1 MGQEGPKSR
10 LPAQA
15 CGPLA
20 RPRPPL
26 RAGRAFQQ
34 FLPARPPG
42 LCPDGAQPAH
52 PRGHGF
58 GLRRPWPRALRMPEG
73 FRGSRPCLG
82 SPFQGPVPVPTA
94 WPHPLNHFCTRRQ
107 AFLPTLHRRS
117 EGAGE
122 GGEPSSPPQLQL
134 APPGAFPPSLAPA
147 PSPSLCLIVPP
158 PGAPS
163 STALRLT
170 CCRKAAQQAANQ
182 ASGWG
187 VWSPLPPNTL
197 RPTPQPWQGTHIDLT
212 VIRHLLCARPNPTG
226 LTSSSQPQ
234 DPGRGSGHP
243 GELTQPC
250 PAPAP
255 PPAGVG
261 CCADGE

>member
-107 AFLPTLHRRS
+107 AFLPTLPRRS
-117 EGAGE
+117 EGAAE
-122 GGEPSSPPQLQL
+122 GGGNRAPHPNCSWLRQGLSRHPWPQRHLPAFVSLCPPQERPHPQPSGSPAAGRRLSRLPTKLL
-134 APPGAFPPSLAPA
+134 AGESGR
-147 PSPSLCLIVPP
+147 PSPQTPC
-158 PGAPS
+158 A
-163 STALRLT
+163 
-170 CCRKAAQQAANQ
+170 
-182 ASGWG
+182 
-187 VWSPLPPNTL
+187 PLPSPG
-197 RPTPQPWQGTHIDLT
+197 R
-212 VIRHLLCARPNPTG
+212 A
-226 LTSSSQPQ
+226 LTSTSQ
-234 DPGRGSGHP
+234 
-243 GELTQPC
+243 
-250 PAPAP
+250 
-255 PPAGVG
+255 
-261 CCADGE
+261 